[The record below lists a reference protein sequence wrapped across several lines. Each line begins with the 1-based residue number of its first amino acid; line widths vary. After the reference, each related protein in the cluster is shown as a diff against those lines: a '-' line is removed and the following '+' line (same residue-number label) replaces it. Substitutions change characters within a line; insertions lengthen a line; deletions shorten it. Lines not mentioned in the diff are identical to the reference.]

1 MSVIGVA
8 VYLTAIFLLI
18 HVFNVNFSAKAIILS
33 VAAGLAVMFL
43 INRLRPVIIGK
54 FEQLFDREKYQVRH
68 DLVNFIRNRISSV
81 FNLQEL
87 SQGLLPPL
95 TKALDCSTA
104 YMLVPS
110 NVTGDFEAA
119 FYEPSSEP
127 KPELKIRKNS
137 PIITRLKREYL
148 TRDTLD
154 IDPEFRGI
162 WDDERNQILN
172 LGIDLFFPLV
182 SREKLVG
189 FLALGKKR
197 TGKYSLD
204 DINLVESIAS
214 QVAISLEKEYYQEE
228 LIKRERELDFL
239 NRLSVVMASSLNI
252 QDVYDTFIAGMRE
265 TIDIDF
271 ATIALIDCEEL
282 WFSVLT
288 TEVGSPWQ
296 IGDRIPLKGTATAWV
311 VNNKR
316 SLLEEDL
323 SKDRKFSADDE
334 YRKHGIHSIIYLPL
348 IVKGTGIGS
357 LIIGCRRPKAYSGE
371 QVNLLER
378 LTSQIA
384 FSLDN
389 AQLYAKAEQEG
400 PYR

>member
-1 MSVIGVA
+1 VSGVVVIVL
-8 VYLTAIFLLI
+8 V
-18 HVFNVNFSAKAIILS
+18 
-33 VAAGLAVMFL
+33 
-43 INRLRPVIIGK
+43 NRLRPVIIGK
-54 FEQLFDREKYQVRH
+54 FEQLFDRERYQIRH

-95 TKALDCSTA
+95 TKALDCRTA

-119 FYEPSSEP
+119 FYEPPSEP

-137 PIITRLKREYL
+137 PIITRLKKEYL
-148 TRDTLD
+148 TRDILD

-214 QVAISLEKEYYQEE
+214 QAAISLEKEYYQEE

-252 QDVYDTFIAGMRE
+252 QDVYDTFIDGASCK
-265 TIDIDF
+265 I
-271 ATIALIDCEEL
+271 
-282 WFSVLT
+282 
-288 TEVGSPWQ
+288 
-296 IGDRIPLKGTATAWV
+296 
-311 VNNKR
+311 
-316 SLLEEDL
+316 
-323 SKDRKFSADDE
+323 
-334 YRKHGIHSIIYLPL
+334 
-348 IVKGTGIGS
+348 GIGRWIS
-357 LIIGCRRPKAYSGE
+357 
-371 QVNLLER
+371 
-378 LTSQIA
+378 
-384 FSLDN
+384 F
-389 AQLYAKAEQEG
+389 
-400 PYR
+400 